1 VSTVVLN
8 LARLGD
14 APAIANMSRRF
25 IESGLPWSWT
35 PRRVAALIRQRECL
49 AVVAKSQRDMIG
61 FVMAQFGNDSVH
73 IALLG
78 VAEGYRRQGVARRLI
93 AWVEESAVVA
103 GLFHVRLEVRQIN
116 RSARRF
122 YASLGYTE
130 SGRVV
135 NYYSGHED
143 AIRLSRDLRSLS
155 CSK

>member
-1 VSTVVLN
+1 MSIVLS

-14 APAIANMSRRF
+14 APAIASMSREF

-35 PRRVAALIRQRECL
+35 PRRVAGLIRQRDCL
-49 AVVAKSQRDMIG
+49 AVVAKAQRDMIG
-61 FVMAQFGNDSVH
+61 FVLAQFGSDSVH

-78 VAEGYRRQGVARRLI
+78 VKEGHRRQGVARGLI

-103 GLFHVRLEVRQIN
+103 GLFQVRLEVRQIN
-116 RSARRF
+116 RNARRF

-130 SGRVV
+130 SGRVT
-135 NYYSGHED
+135 NYYSGRED

-155 CSK
+155 CSR

>member
-1 VSTVVLN
+1 VLS

-14 APAIANMSRRF
+14 APAIASMSRYF

-35 PRRVAALIRQRECL
+35 PRRVAGLIRQRDCL
-49 AVVAKSQRDMIG
+49 AVVAKAQRDMIG
-61 FVMAQFGNDSVH
+61 FVLAQFGTDGVH

-78 VAEGYRRQGVARRLI
+78 VKEGHRRQGVAKRLI

-103 GLFHVRLEVRQIN
+103 GLFQVRLEVRQIN
-116 RSARRF
+116 RNARRF

-130 SGRVV
+130 SGLVT
-135 NYYSGHED
+135 NYYSGRED

-155 CSK
+155 CSQ